1 MGLYGDEMVL
11 SRPRVRA
18 RKNGLTTASV
28 AASASVSTSASP
40 SASALITA
48 NAGVMTGGSD
58 NGSTSTPLLSALS
71 PASLPLDRTCNTAVA
86 SVTPR
91 KFPTTPAAATDLSVT
106 ITDVPCDEHGYEDI
120 SAYWQVE
127 MQRRG
132 IAPPPTLIPAGSGA
146 TGDSGSEMESE
157 SMFDIGLSSPPRDS
171 AVPPTPLSSDVD
183 VAAIV
188 QACRA
193 RLRVGRRPQL
203 KGRKSVRARRSSDVS
218 ALTMG
223 DFLSNSPSRLGPSP
237 LGSTREENGYDQDD
251 DNEDYIGD
259 GDGKYDVELSS
270 VSDAELPELLPYD
283 EDELSSDDGE
293 WNEWEQEEEPPL
305 TQAPVPTTREPIS
318 DGPSSSPRGGVP
330 TPVDAASDTPAST
343 PVAIVA
349 PPAFAAVDFGDDNID
364 DEGEGDGIGTCRS
377 ASPCGGAPPPDDW
390 GVMFGAGG
398 SDRGG
403 WDGVKVSSES
413 VISPAGSDG
422 GFHRTVWSVEQKFL
436 NSDHGGRQMKG
447 SDVLEDVAD
456 SQELIEDVAR
466 GRLKTAASA
475 AVGEGKLD
483 KPVEVA
489 VSAAGKVETKGE
501 PEVGRHT
508 SAATSAV
515 SVVGDRKSD
524 RLVEVAVTAA
534 AKVETEGEPEVGG
547 HTSATTSE
555 AVNGE
560 KLGRPVDVTVM
571 ATAQVET
578 KGEQEV
584 EGHAS
589 AADVAEELMSDVAVD
604 TSHDDYHGE
613 EGFELAHEDDE
624 IGGDEVDLEQNESV
638 DRAFDPVHPD
648 NDSGRKK
655 DRNRGV
661 FEDTD
666 TCEDKQSPK
675 FDEVL
680 CESLDSSGGMGGG
693 NEGGLSYDL
702 PDSASPRRSARDRR
716 HVWFDGSAASQ
727 TLAEES
733 LRPEDDNDDE
743 DIGSDIRGK
752 QREDRRKKKK
762 EVTKLQKKRGV
773 LLNRD
778 ANADQDKVR
787 GKGKSKGKKN
797 TNRSLST
804 SSASSHRKL
813 KPKSPRRVGWTNV
826 PISDFYSDG
835 EECGSRRSKRA
846 KLAPLKYWKSERCL
860 YGIDDEVAEA
870 ARMDIPVVMNVARAP
885 PTPDVRK
892 KRSRETVVGDMKG
905 KPSSKKSKKGK
916 EKKGVE
922 HDQESGRGDDEKK
935 FSSRMLPRKYKYK
948 TGDVASIWDE
958 SVRDEGETK
967 IIAYCSRMTASDLPI
982 TVPRENKSDIVGRAA
997 QAFNIPS
1004 LSEDIPGFIA
1014 GHLELPPGAV
1024 KDEESVGLCSQTFF
1038 VSKCQPKSLEVAVA
1052 DPQEEDFVPETAQ
1065 RFMLS
1070 PGDFF
1075 YVPPNNSYRVE
1086 NHSQSADAKLFWTII
1101 RPMSVEDKS

>member
-1 MGLYGDEMVL
+1 MELHGDNMVL

-18 RKNGLTTASV
+18 RKIGVTTASV
-28 AASASVSTSASP
+28 AASASTSAPTSASAP
-40 SASALITA
+40 ITA
-48 NAGVMTGGSD
+48 NAAGMTRGSD
-58 NGSTSTPLLSALS
+58 KGSTSAPLLSALS
-71 PASLPLDRTCNTAVA
+71 PTSLPLDRNYNTAVA

-91 KFPTTPAAATDLSVT
+91 KLPTTPAATDLSVT
-106 ITDVPCDEHGYEDI
+106 TTDVPCDEYGYENV

-146 TGDSGSEMESE
+146 AGDSGSEMESE
-157 SMFDIGLSSPPRDS
+157 LMFDIGLSSPPRDS
-171 AVPPTPLSSDVD
+171 AVPPAPLSSDVD

-188 QACRA
+188 HACRA

-203 KGRKSVRARRSSDVS
+203 KGRKSMRARRSSDVS

-251 DNEDYIGD
+251 DNEEHIED
-259 GDGKYDVELSS
+259 GDGKYSIELSS
-270 VSDAELPELLPYD
+270 VSDAELPELAPYD

-293 WNEWEQEEEPPL
+293 WNEQEQEEEPPL
-305 TQAPVPTTREPIS
+305 TQAPEPNTRRPIS
-318 DGPSSSPRGGVP
+318 DGSSLFPKGGMP
-330 TPVDAASDTPAST
+330 TPADVASDTPAST

-349 PPAFAAVDFGDDNID
+349 PPAFAAVDFGDDNINEGKD
-364 DEGEGDGIGTCRS
+364 DDIGTCRS
-377 ASPCGGAPPPDDW
+377 ASPCGETPPPDDW
-390 GVMFGAGG
+390 GVMFGEGG
-398 SDRGG
+398 ADRGE
-403 WDGVKVSSES
+403 WDGVKVSSKS

-422 GFHRTVWSVEQKFL
+422 GFHRTVWSVEKKFL
-436 NSDHGGRQMKG
+436 NSNHGGRPMDG
-447 SDVLEDVAD
+447 SDVLGDVTD
-456 SQELIEDVAR
+456 SQDLIEDVAR
-466 GRLKTAASA
+466 GHLKTTASA
-475 AVGEGKLD
+475 VMGEGKSD
-483 KPVEVA
+483 RPMEVA
-489 VSAAGKVETKGE
+489 VSAARKAETKGE
-501 PEVGRHT
+501 PKVGRQTFMEVAVAAAAKFETDGEPEMGRHT
-508 SAATSAV
+508 S
-515 SVVGDRKSD
+515 
-524 RLVEVAVTAA
+524 
-534 AKVETEGEPEVGG
+534 
-547 HTSATTSE
+547 TTTLE
-555 AVNGE
+555 AVNRR
-560 KLGRPVDVTVM
+560 KLGRPTDETVM
-571 ATAQVET
+571 ATAQVEA
-578 KGEQEV
+578 KGKQEV
-584 EGHAS
+584 EEHAS
-589 AADVAEELMSDVAVD
+589 STDMAEELMSDVAVD
-604 TSHDDYHGE
+604 TSHDDYNGE
-613 EGFELAHEDDE
+613 EGFELSHEDDE
-624 IGGDEVDLEQNESV
+624 IGGGKVDLEQNESV
-638 DRAFDPVHPD
+638 DRAFDPVHSD
-648 NDSGRKK
+648 NGSGRKK
-655 DRNRGV
+655 DRNRV

-675 FDEVL
+675 FDKAL
-680 CESLDSSGGMGGG
+680 YESLDSSGGMMGGD
-693 NEGGLSYDL
+693 EGGLSYDP

-727 TLAEES
+727 TLAGES

-743 DIGSDIRGK
+743 DTGSDIRGK
-752 QREDRRKKKK
+752 SKQKEGLGKKKK
-762 EVTKLQKKRGV
+762 EVTKLQKKRRV
-773 LLNRD
+773 FLNRD
-778 ANADQDKVR
+778 ANADQDTVR
-787 GKGKSKGKKN
+787 GRGRSKGKKN
-797 TNRSLST
+797 SNRSFST
-804 SSASSHRKL
+804 SSASSHGTL
-813 KPKSPRRVGWTNV
+813 TPKSPRRVGWTNV
-826 PISDFYSDG
+826 PISDFCSDG
-835 EECGSRRSKRA
+835 EEDGSRRSKRA

-860 YGIDDEVAEA
+860 YGIDDEVSEA
-870 ARMDIPVVMNVARAP
+870 ARMDIPVVMEVARAP

-892 KRSRETVVGDMKG
+892 KKRREAVVGDVKG

-922 HDQESGRGDDEKK
+922 HDQERGRKDDEKK

-948 TGDVASIWDE
+948 TDDVASIWDE

-967 IIAYCSRMTASDLPI
+967 IVAYCSRMSASNLPI

-1065 RFMLS
+1065 RFLLS

-1101 RPMSVEDKS
+1101 RPMSAEDKS